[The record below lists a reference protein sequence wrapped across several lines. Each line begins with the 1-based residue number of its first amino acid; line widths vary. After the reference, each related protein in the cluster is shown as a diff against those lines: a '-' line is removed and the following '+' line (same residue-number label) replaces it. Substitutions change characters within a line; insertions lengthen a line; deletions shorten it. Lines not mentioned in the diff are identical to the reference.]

1 MKVSIKCQ
9 HCGKKSKVE
18 DMGSFRCPKCGNF
31 FVNMSEYVR
40 QQINGSVCHKQGEKN
55 G

>member
-18 DMGSFRCPKCGNF
+18 DMGSFRCPHCGNF
-31 FVNMSEYVR
+31 YVSKSEYVR